1 MAVVNAYPVQ
11 NPAPNCA
18 YCGEPFKPEGKSS
31 LCMAIE
37 LGQAVLLG
45 VLR

>member
-11 NPAPNCA
+11 NPAPNCS
-18 YCGEPFKPEGKSS
+18 YCGEPFKQKEIS